1 MFINVNA
8 TALKHELTLYSAL
21 YCLSNRKRQLT
32 EEGATRVQENEN
44 KNARN
49 EQIKSYQNTQNKQI
63 VTYKVRVLESYTRS
77 VRISKTVFSLFA
89 ALFCWEWLVTA
100 IVKRVHIRLAIDREC
115 EF

>member
-1 MFINVNA
+1 V
-8 TALKHELTLYSAL
+8 L